1 MNDKPKIPWWEPGMV
16 LFAKLSVWIGGPI
29 VVAVFVGKWLDKK
42 YDTAPWIF
50 LATVAF
56 AFILSSV
63 GIVREAKGMMN
74 DIIEKEKNKKE
85 KTDAKLR
92 N

>member
-1 MNDKPKIPWWEPGMV
+1 MV

-29 VVAVFVGKWLDKK
+29 VAAVFVGKWLDGK
-42 YDTAPWIF
+42 YGTAPWIF

-56 AFILSSV
+56 AFILSSI

-74 DIIEKEKNKKE
+74 DIIEKEKNKNTGDK
-85 KTDAKLR
+85 K
-92 N
+92 